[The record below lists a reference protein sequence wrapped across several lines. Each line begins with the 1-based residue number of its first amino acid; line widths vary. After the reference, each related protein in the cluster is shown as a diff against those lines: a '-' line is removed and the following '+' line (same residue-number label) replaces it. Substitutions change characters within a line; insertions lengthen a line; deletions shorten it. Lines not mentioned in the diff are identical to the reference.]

1 MALSE
6 PKKRRLLFS
15 VTLADCD
22 VETFISGGPGG
33 QHKNKTQSAVRI
45 THRASGAVGSCTE
58 HRSQI
63 RNKRVAWQRM
73 AESKKFQVWNRI
85 EAARRMGKKSTE
97 QEVEEAMS
105 PGNIKTEARG
115 EDGKWKTVSKE
126 ELIE

>member
-1 MALSE
+1 MNE

-22 VETFISGGPGG
+22 VETYVSGGPGG
-33 QHKNKTQSAVRI
+33 QHKNKTKSAVRI
-45 THRASGAVGSCTE
+45 THRDSGAVGSCTE
-58 HRSQI
+58 HRSQHQ
-63 RNKRVAWQRM
+63 NKKIAFQRM
-73 AESKKFQVWNRI
+73 AESKKFQVWNRV

-115 EDGKWKTVSKE
+115 EDGKWKSVSKE
-126 ELIE
+126 ELTDE